1 MKRKLILF
9 CLSLTLLLAMFL
21 FNGCG
26 TQDDNEKPVPE
37 ALKVEDY
44 FPIKDNVKYVYEGMG
59 NEYAQYDVYI
69 EYTAQG
75 LVQQRVDNGGTV
87 EARVYE
93 VKDGKLTRL
102 LSRGE
107 TYYREN
113 MLDRSDNSKEIML
126 MEPLEAGTVWKLA
139 DGSERTITKVD
150 ADVTTPLGSYKAIEV
165 VSKGK
170 NDTVTDYYVK
180 DIGLVKTVFSGQDYE
195 VSSSLKEI
203 EENTRRIESIQFY
216 FPGDND
222 KLNIVEKEVS
232 FKTNDETGQ
241 ILGDAYKEA
250 STSNSGV
257 VFSSNTKINRLT
269 LNKENKV
276 EIDLNSA
283 FRTEMNAGSGYE
295 GMILQSVADTFG
307 KYYNAKEVILT
318 IEGEP
323 YASGHFEFEEGETIK
338 VDYIL

>member
-1 MKRKLILF
+1 MKRNLILF
-9 CLSLTLLLAMFL
+9 GLSFTFFLAVTLFS
-21 FNGCG
+21 GCG
-26 TQDDNEKPVPE
+26 GQGDDEKPGPE
-37 ALKVEDY
+37 TLKVEDY
-44 FPIKDNVKYVYEGMG
+44 FPITDNVRYVYEGMG
-59 NEYAQYDVYI
+59 NEYAYYDVYN

-87 EARVYE
+87 LARVYE
-93 VKDGKLTRL
+93 VKEGKLTRL

-113 MLDRSDNSKEIML
+113 MLDKSDNSKEVLL
-126 MEPLEAGTVWKLA
+126 MEPLEVGTTWVLT

-150 ADVTTPLGSYKAIEV
+150 ADVSTPLGSYKAIEV

-180 DIGLVKTVFSGQDYE
+180 DIGLVKTVFTGQDYE

-203 EENTRRIESIQFY
+203 EENAKRLESIQFY
-216 FPGDND
+216 FPGEND
-222 KLNIVEKEVS
+222 KLNRVEKEVS
-232 FKTNDETGQ
+232 FQTNDSTSQ
-241 ILGDAYKEA
+241 ILEDAYKEA
-250 STSNSGV
+250 GAGNFGV
-257 VFSSNTKINRLT
+257 VLSANAKINGLT
-269 LNKENKV
+269 LNEDNIV

-307 KYYNAKEVILT
+307 KYYNAQEVILT
-318 IEGEP
+318 IEGKP
-323 YASGHFEFEEGETIK
+323 YASGHFEFKEGETIK
-338 VDYIL
+338 VNYV

>member
-26 TQDDNEKPVPE
+26 TQDDNEKPEPE

-44 FPIKDNVKYVYEGMG
+44 FPIKDNVRYVYEGMG
-59 NEYAQYDVYI
+59 NEYAFYDVYI

-87 EARVYE
+87 IARVYE
-93 VKDGKLTRL
+93 VKDGKLTSL
-102 LSRGE
+102 LSLGE

-113 MLDRSDNSKEIML
+113 MLDRSDDTKEVLL
-126 MEPLEAGTVWKLA
+126 MEPLEAGTTWKLA
-139 DGSERTITKVD
+139 DGSERTITKVN

-165 VSKGK
+165 VSKGNK
-170 NDTVTDYYVK
+170 DTVTDYYVK
-180 DIGLVKTVFSGQDYE
+180 DIGLVKTVMTGQDYE
-195 VSSSLKEI
+195 ISSSLKEI
-203 EENTRRIESIQFY
+203 EENANRIELIQFY

-222 KLNIVEKEVS
+222 KLNKVEKEVS
-232 FKTNDETGQ
+232 FRTNDETGQ
-241 ILGDAYKEA
+241 ILGDTYKEA
-250 STSNSGV
+250 GPGNLGV
-257 VFSSNTKINRLT
+257 VFSKNTKIYRLI

-307 KYYNAKEVILT
+307 KYYNVQEIILT
-318 IEGEP
+318 IEGKP
-323 YASGHFEFEEGETIK
+323 YASGHFEFKEGETIK
-338 VDYIL
+338 VNDIL